1 MRESF
6 SEQLST
12 WRKAN
17 NIKTFK
23 EYAESHK
30 VVVND
35 KDSGVWAYVHPHS
48 TMHINNEVAVKN
60 YLLYK
65 KTVMELT
72 ANMQQYSEEVKI
84 QAQNAIES
92 VSKKFYEWLRYAT
105 GNEFVVVAD
114 GVEGTALK
122 CYLYPIKA
130 DGRLYNVSFAK
141 LGDKEY
147 IPVCVIPFGKKERTK

>member
-1 MRESF
+1 MKKSF
-6 SEQLST
+6 SEQLSS

-17 NIKTFK
+17 NMQTFK
-23 EYAESHK
+23 DYAEGHK

-48 TMHINNEVAVKN
+48 VMTINNEKAVKN

-65 KTVMELT
+65 KTVMELI
-72 ANMQQYSEEVKI
+72 ANMPKYNEEVKI
-84 QAQNAIES
+84 KAQDAVES
-92 VSKKFYEWLRYAT
+92 VTKKFYEWLRYAT
-105 GNEFVVVAD
+105 GNEFVMVAD

-130 DGRLYNVSFAK
+130 DGKLYDVSLAK
-141 LGDKEY
+141 VGDKDY
-147 IPVCVIPFGKKERTK
+147 VPVCVLPFGKKERTK